1 MSLAIA
7 SGFWP
12 RPSRLSRPLL
22 TASRKKKIVIHSFG
36 SPLAL
41 ATLALRCAFGR
52 LCRLAFPFFIM
63 VIIIMLWRAAL
74 PAFPASLSRF
84 RFLLTSPH
92 PTALFVP
99 LLHSTT
105 SLFRSESA
113 AACSFKSLW
122 ANCNHY
128 ISEIL
133 STAYML

>member
-52 LCRLAFPFFIM
+52 LCRLAFPFFII

-74 PAFPASLSRF
+74 PAFRLRCLAFVFCLRLPTLPPFLF
-84 RFLLTSPH
+84 RFYTRQLRC
-92 PTALFVP
+92 FVP
-99 LLHSTT
+99 NRRPSV
-105 SLFRSESA
+105 
-113 AACSFKSLW
+113 
-122 ANCNHY
+122 
-128 ISEIL
+128 L
-133 STAYML
+133 SKVFGLIVIIIYR